1 MAIFPLVHVTI
12 LSDRL
17 DPNSSMLLGGGD
29 ANAVAGIG
37 RKSGAPTRPSSPLP
51 PALSLTPR
59 PNFRDDPLVG
69 LLVENV
75 SRAFLLSS
83 TTSLSDLDSPIGAG
97 GSLARIV
104 SILQARNTNNSKM
117 FRCDL
122 GGGREASLIS
132 KKNFVMTMTWV
143 QVEKENLRTCP
154 YGPAAASPSLL
165 RPPPLP
171 LFSPLLPPPSAQRT

>member
-1 MAIFPLVHVTI
+1 VAIFPLDHVTT
-12 LSDRL
+12 LPDRL

-104 SILQARNTNNSKM
+104 SILQETQTMARCLDATPK
-117 FRCDL
+117 
-122 GGGREASLIS
+122 
-132 KKNFVMTMTWV
+132 
-143 QVEKENLRTCP
+143 P
-154 YGPAAASPSLL
+154 
-165 RPPPLP
+165 
-171 LFSPLLPPPSAQRT
+171 